1 MSNTIWAFGD
11 SITFGYGCNEKCTSF
26 LKTQYE
32 SYKKEGDD
40 IWPNLLG
47 NLTSYNVKNLSQI
60 GSSNSIII
68 KTIIENYDLIRKND
82 IVIIGMSLHG
92 RTAYPKN
99 NRWHTILSTIEGKN
113 NKYNILSVDE
123 YKYTSDEF
131 TKDEID
137 TMVNNQNLFSDNPLY
152 EDLHLLY
159 FDFLK
164 KILERDIKVRYCK
177 IWNSS
182 MENADRIKDHTKGSL
197 YDFHFSWLGHHEFSQ
212 KIYNEILDY
221 EK

>member
-1 MSNTIWAFGD
+1 MNNTIWTFGD
-11 SITFGYGCNEKCTSF
+11 SITFGYGCNKNCISF

-32 SYKKEGDD
+32 SYKQDGDD

-47 NLTSYNVKNLSQI
+47 KLTSYNVKNLSQI

-68 KTIIENYDLIRKND
+68 KTIIENYDSIKKDD
-82 IVIIGMSLHG
+82 IVIIGSSLNG

-99 NRWHTILSTIEGKN
+99 NKWHTILSTIEGKN

-123 YKYTSDEF
+123 YRYTSDEF

-137 TMVNNQNLFSDNPLY
+137 TMINHQNLFSDDNLY
-152 EDLHLLY
+152 GELNVLY
-159 FDFLK
+159 FNFLK
-164 KILERDIKVRYCK
+164 NILEKNIGVRYCK
-177 IWNSS
+177 LWNAS
-182 MENADRIKDHTKGSL
+182 MEPVDRIKDHTKGSL
-197 YDFHFSWLGHHEFSQ
+197 YDFHFSWLGHHQFSE
-212 KIYNEILDY
+212 KIHKEILEY